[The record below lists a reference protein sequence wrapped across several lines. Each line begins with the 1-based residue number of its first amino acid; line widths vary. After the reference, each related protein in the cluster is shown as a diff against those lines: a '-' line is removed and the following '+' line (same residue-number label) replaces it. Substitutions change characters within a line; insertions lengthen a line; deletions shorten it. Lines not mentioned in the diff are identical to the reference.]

1 MLNNNIML
9 ITFLNI
15 DCVPDDFEGCCYL
28 SDYKAKYWLKPARVF
43 HRENAPAIEYDVGAK
58 IWYNNDVRERLD
70 GPAFDWGDN
79 NKEFFIEGKIITEQD
94 YWNHPKIILYKLNHI
109 LQEEDQNI

>member
-1 MLNNNIML
+1 ML

-43 HRENAPAIEYDVGAK
+43 HRENGPAIEYDIGTK

-70 GPAFDWGDN
+70 GPALVWGS
-79 NKEFFIEGKIITEQD
+79 KQEFYIEGCFQTEQEFL
-94 YWNHPKIILYKLNHI
+94 NHPKVIEHKLTKILEL
-109 LQEEDQNI
+109 